1 MTREQF
7 SRSVNADEK
16 WVENAARLLGRSLV
30 YSQREAQW
38 LGLVRILSNE
48 IGLTLARSAKL
59 ATEALRQPPSA
70 RAVRLGA
77 SESRTAEIVLDLAR
91 YHSAHNAAVSAAL
104 ALSGPRKRGRPPAAT
119 RHGRRSP
126 SVVGERAVR
135 ETTWDILARA
145 KKYGVDL
152 DSLRTGRTDSPAMR
166 LDRLEENAGSL
177 KELRGATISATAK
190 RKRPLV
196 RR

>member
-1 MTREQF
+1 MTRDQF

-16 WVENAARLLGRSLV
+16 WVENTARLLGLSLA
-30 YSQREAQW
+30 YSQKEARW
-38 LGLVRILSNE
+38 IGLVRVFSHE
-48 IGLTLARSAKL
+48 IGLTLARSAGF

-77 SESRTAEIVLDLAR
+77 SELNTAEIVLNLAR
-91 YHSAHNAAVSAAL
+91 YHSAHSAAVSAAL
-104 ALSGPRKRGRPPAAT
+104 ALAGPRKRGRPPAAT
-119 RHGRRSP
+119 KHGHRSV
-126 SVVGERAVR
+126 SVVRERAVR

-152 DSLRTGRTDSPAMR
+152 DSLRAGRIDSPAKR
-166 LDRLEENAGSL
+166 LDRLEENAHSV
-177 KELRGATISATAK
+177 KELRGATALAAA
-190 RKRPLV
+190 KRPLV

>member
-38 LGLVRILSNE
+38 LGLVRILSHQ

-59 ATEALRQPPSA
+59 ATEALRQPPST
-70 RAVRLGA
+70 REVRLGA

-104 ALSGPRKRGRPPAAT
+104 ALAGPRKRGRPPGAT
-119 RHGRRSP
+119 RHGRRTLSI
-126 SVVGERAVR
+126 VRERAVR

-152 DSLRTGRTDSPAMR
+152 ESLRAGRTDSPAKR
-166 LDRLEENAGSL
+166 LDRLEENAGSV
-177 KELRGATISATAK
+177 KELRGATISATAI
-190 RKRPLV
+190 RPLV

>member
-1 MTREQF
+1 MTRDQF

-16 WVENAARLLGRSLV
+16 WVENTARLLGLSLV
-30 YSQREAQW
+30 YSQNEARW
-38 LGLVRILSNE
+38 IGLVRILSHE
-48 IGLTLARSAKL
+48 IGLTLARSAEL
-59 ATEALRQPPSA
+59 ATEALHKPPSA

-77 SESRTAEIVLDLAR
+77 SESSTAEIVLDLAR
-91 YHSAHNAAVSAAL
+91 YHSGHNAALSAAL

-119 RHGRRSP
+119 RHARRSP
-126 SVVGERAVR
+126 SVVRERAVR

-152 DSLRTGRTDSPAMR
+152 DSLRAGKGVPHDEARER
-166 LDRLEENAGSL
+166 LLQRA
-177 KELRGATISATAK
+177 
-190 RKRPLV
+190 